1 MSERFSCPAFGK
13 RAVVA
18 FGKYI
23 RISGYEYWLRALEM
37 FGLGSGYTGWVV
49 QASHWVVSIVL
60 YLRVLRG
67 LLRAVGSCFE
77 SFVSGCIH
85 K

>member
-1 MSERFSCPAFGK
+1 MSERFSSHAFGN

-37 FGLGSGYTGWVV
+37 FDGLGSGYTGWVV
-49 QASHWVVSIVL
+49 QASYWVVSIVL
-60 YLRVLRG
+60 YLRVLYS
-67 LLRAVGSCFE
+67 AAC
-77 SFVSGCIH
+77 
-85 K
+85 